1 MLSAS
6 CCCPDGFLSTR
17 EFCKINEVLAIRET
31 PSWDHWDHEGSFKNV
46 WMKPSAMNLIQTMG
60 TPGTPWSIRWLKKGA
75 KMVRNIQWAPGRCGV
90 FDFKDFI
97 VERLKLG
104 LCVFGI
110 YMRMCFTRNRFWH
123 IYIPLLAKT
132 ILDALRSC
140 FCCAVLKVCL
150 PLFSL
155 SFLLKADCCA

>member
-90 FDFKDFI
+90 NGYASVFRG
-97 VERLKLG
+97 ELG
-104 LCVFGI
+104 LPRGKAGDLMKIHESF
-110 YMRMCFTRNRFWH
+110 M
-123 IYIPLLAKT
+123 
-132 ILDALRSC
+132 
-140 FCCAVLKVCL
+140 
-150 PLFSL
+150 LFPDMLNMSE
-155 SFLLKADCCA
+155 